1 MTEPLWRAGEKS
13 ADRKVRKLAKKKR
26 RAKFVVEYDLVY
38 DGGGASWK
46 GYYRTYFGS
55 RIAAFYNL
63 HFGSWGGK
71 AELYPYPKPVP
82 PPVIPPSKRKKGI
95 FRGR

>member
-13 ADRKVRKLAKKKR
+13 AFRKELKLAKKKR
-26 RAKFVVEYDLVY
+26 LAKFVVEYDLAY
-38 DGGGASWK
+38 DGGGCSWN
-46 GYYRTYFGS
+46 GYYRTYSGA
-55 RIAAFYNL
+55 RLAAFWNL

-71 AELYPYPKPVP
+71 AELFPYPKPVP
-82 PPVIPPSKRKKGI
+82 PSAAPSKRKKGI